1 MNLSQGICN
10 LFEETFYILNTVCSQ
25 VSAGVQAIFGPSDHV
40 VGAHIQSICDA
51 LDIPH
56 LTSRPAVEPP
66 SSSFPDHQSPPA
78 VAPAANGGFSIN
90 LHPAAPL
97 VNRAILELM
106 AFLNWTRVAV
116 ICEPPPHG
124 LLWLRRLV
132 RTAGLEVHIRV
143 ADRSSYAAALADLKA
158 REFQHLLVDT
168 RAADMRHLLAA
179 IQRLQMNEYKFHY
192 LFTTFDIDS
201 FDLEDLK
208 YNFVN
213 ITAFR
218 LVDAD
223 DIGVRDQLKAMR
235 RFGDHHRQ
243 TAGAR
248 DWTGT
253 GETGV
258 STQGFIEVGVKSS
271 HPNSG

>member
-1 MNLSQGICN
+1 M
-10 LFEETFYILNTVCSQ
+10 
-25 VSAGVQAIFGPSDHV
+25 SAGVQAIFGPSDHV
-40 VGAHIQSICDA
+40 IGAHIQSICDA

-56 LTSRPAVEPP
+56 LTSRAATEPP
-66 SSSFPDHQSPPA
+66 ASHQPTATPSA
-78 VAPAANGGFSIN
+78 GGFAIN

-97 VNRAILELM
+97 VNRAIIELM

-116 ICEPPPHG
+116 LCEPPPHG

-132 RTAGLEVHIRV
+132 RTAGLEVHVRV

-168 RAADMRHLLAA
+168 RVEHMRHLLAA

-192 LFTTFDIDS
+192 LFTTFDIDTL
-201 FDLEDLK
+201 DLEDLK

-223 DIGVRDQLKAMR
+223 DIGVRGQLKAMR
-235 RFGDHHRQ
+235 RFVERSRSASEWEGDS
-243 TAGAR
+243 
-248 DWTGT
+248 
-253 GETGV
+253 GV
-258 STQGFIEVGVKSS
+258 SEQGFIQVRVELGRS
-271 HPNSG
+271 HP

>member
-1 MNLSQGICN
+1 MVL
-10 LFEETFYILNTVCSQ
+10 VCSH

-40 VGAHIQSICDA
+40 IGAHIQSICDA

-56 LTSRPAVEPP
+56 LQARADTEPKATRSASDHVTTLTP
-66 SSSFPDHQSPPA
+66 SSGGGS
-78 VAPAANGGFSIN
+78 GFSIN

-116 ICEPPPHG
+116 LCEPPHG
-124 LLWLRRLV
+124 LLWLRHLV
-132 RTAGLEVHIRV
+132 RTAGLEVHVRV
-143 ADRSSYAAALADLKA
+143 ADRSSYASALADLKA
-158 REFQHLLVDT
+158 REFHHLLVDT
-168 RAADMRHLLAA
+168 RSEHMRHLLDA
-179 IQRLQMNEYKFHY
+179 ILRLQMNEYKFHY

-201 FDLEDLK
+201 MDLEDLK

-223 DIGVRDQLKAMR
+223 DIAIRDQLKAMR
-235 RFGDHHRQ
+235 RFDLGGGGGRGGHGGPGWDRDEASVSR
-243 TAGAR
+243 AGC
-248 DWTGT
+248 
-253 GETGV
+253 
-258 STQGFIEVGVKSS
+258 IEVRKVRENPLK
-271 HPNSG
+271 NEI